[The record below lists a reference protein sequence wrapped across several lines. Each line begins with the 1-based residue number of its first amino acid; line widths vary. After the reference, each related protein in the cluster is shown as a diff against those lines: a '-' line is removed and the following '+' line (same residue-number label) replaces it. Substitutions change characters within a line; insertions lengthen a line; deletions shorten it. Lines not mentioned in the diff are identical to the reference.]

1 MKINKKIKIL
11 DFKLSKILN
20 GWLFWAY
27 KSLFIWT
34 WMEFSEHVKYNFWD
48 NVKDIDWKASS
59 RTDEMYI
66 KKYEEQR
73 DLNILFVLDNTK
85 SIQFWSEDITK
96 KDLLIEIFYAL
107 AFSAYYNNDNIWW
120 LIFSW
125 DKFNFIDYKKSK
137 NNIYKIIDILENSEN
152 NLIQNIENK
161 WNLILNNLIKRQIK
175 NNLIFI
181 LTDDI
186 SKPNEKLLRLIWSK
200 NEIIYIN
207 IFDYFENNLVKLDL
221 DTNFNFS
228 SEFLNINLAN
238 KEKIKRYRDLRKKK
252 IRYLKEVFN
261 KNRIWYVKID
271 TKTNIY
277 KELIKYFITIR
288 K

>member
-20 GWLFWAY
+20 WWLFWAY

-34 WMEFSEHVKYNFWD
+34 WMEFSEHAKYTFWD

-59 RTDEMYI
+59 KTDEMYI

-85 SIQFWSEDITK
+85 SMQFWSEDISK
-96 KDLLIEIFYAL
+96 KDLLLEVFYAL

-120 LIFSW
+120 LIFSSN
-125 DKFNFIDYKKSK
+125 KFNFIDYKKSK
-137 NNIYKIIDILENSEN
+137 NNIYKIIDILEKSNKS
-152 NLIQNIENK
+152 LALENK
-161 WNLILNNLIKRQIK
+161 WNLILDNLIKRQIK

-207 IFDYFENNLVKLDL
+207 IFDYFENNLVNLDW
-221 DTNFNFS
+221 DIVFNFNA
-228 SEFLNINLAN
+228 EFLDINLSN
-238 KEKIKRYRDLRKKK
+238 KENIKRYKNLRKNK
-252 IRYLKEVFN
+252 IKYLKEVLN

-271 TKTNIY
+271 TKTSIY
-277 KELIKYFITIR
+277 KELIKYFITVR